1 MTEASILIA
10 HGDDIARSA
19 LEMLLQREPYLRVT
33 GTAANGQE
41 LLHLA
46 ASSRPDLVLLDG
58 HLPGQPGAELVT
70 ALRTADERVKVLALI
85 SRPELRKP
93 VQRAG
98 VHGVVNLWDPP
109 RKVLTAILALM
120 CEDGGALPE
129 KQGTSNLTVG
139 GDDRTTKT

>member
-33 GTAANGQE
+33 GTAANGQD

-58 HLPGQPGAELVT
+58 HLPGQPAAELMT
-70 ALRTADERVKVLALI
+70 ALRTVDERVKILALI
-85 SRPELRKP
+85 SRPELRQA

-98 VHGVVNLWDPP
+98 VHGVVDLWEPP
-109 RKVLTAILALM
+109 RKVVTAILAVL
-120 CEDGGALPE
+120 CEDGGSFPE
-129 KQGTSNLTVG
+129 
-139 GDDRTTKT
+139 R